1 MQIYVETSSLQQENV
16 PKLLGVLRLL
26 LRKSG
31 HWPVHD
37 ITEKLCYWHISELIV
52 VNRANDISDKK
63 KKTLCETIPSP
74 NGITKQ
80 VGGRF

>member
-52 VNRANDISDKK
+52 VNRANDD
-63 KKTLCETIPSP
+63 L
-74 NGITKQ
+74 
-80 VGGRF
+80 